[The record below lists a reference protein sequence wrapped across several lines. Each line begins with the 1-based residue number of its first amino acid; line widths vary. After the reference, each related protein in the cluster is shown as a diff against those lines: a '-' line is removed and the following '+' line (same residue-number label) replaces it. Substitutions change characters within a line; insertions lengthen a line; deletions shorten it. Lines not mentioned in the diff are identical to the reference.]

1 MLLHPPNDDF
11 FLSLK
16 VFRRLQK
23 KQICTSKKVAIKSL
37 DELGRNFDSNL
48 KEWQTKLMAR
58 TVDSAHIQ
66 WLCLHVCLCVYVCV

>member
-1 MLLHPPNDDF
+1 MTI

-16 VFRRLQK
+16 VFKRLQK

-58 TVDSAHIQ
+58 TVDSVHIQ
-66 WLCLHVCLCVYVCV
+66 VVYGYVCMCVCVSTYICV